1 MFNHNYVVPVSRIAH
16 GIMASMLFVMGY
28 AILTI

>member
-16 GIMASMLFVMGY
+16 GIVASMLLILGY
-28 AILTI
+28 AIVTI